1 MNPETW
7 KILLEYFNYRQFLH
21 QNPPLRL
28 ACIFGIVLLALI
40 AVHVFWPWAQR
51 KFEAYMERKYQIDAS
66 AQGTAAV
73 KAMDFGMYERVMLHL
88 KRLLYVGLVAWGA
101 RMLVLAPVYANA
113 LATVFSIVCTVIAIA
128 FVAAFVPFNL
138 DLYMRRH
145 GETLK
150 TSQSRSLMPII
161 TGIIWAVGLTFLL
174 DNLGFQVSSIVAGL
188 GIMGVAVGLAGKAI
202 LEDFFSYIVILL
214 DKPFRI
220 GDHVE
225 LSSGKAGDVEY
236 MGPKTTHL
244 RSLEGDLIV
253 CANSEMTRGVIV
265 NLGNVNERPV
275 VLELGVAFEMPLNV
289 VRRVP
294 DMLREVVESFPDCSY
309 ERACM
314 LSFGSANYM
323 FQLIYIVHERN
334 IKRFQMTRSAVNLAI
349 QQKLNEE
356 NVLSAYPTTHMFMTD
371 QPGGLL
377 GASAPKAPTAQ
388 EAAKAEAAVKAG
400 AKDAGKAAPQSA
412 PASGTGPAS

>member
-7 KILLEYFNYRQFLH
+7 KILLEYFDYRQFLH

-28 ACIFGIVLLALI
+28 ACIFGVMLLGLV
-40 AVHVFWPWAQR
+40 AVHLFWPWAER
-51 KFEAYMERKYQIDAS
+51 KFEAFMERKYQIDAS
-66 AQGTAAV
+66 AQGAAAV
-73 KAMDFGMYERVMLHL
+73 KAMDFTMYERVMLHL
-88 KRLLYVGLVAWGA
+88 KRLVYVGIVSWAA

-113 LATVFSIVCTVIAIA
+113 LSTLFSIVCTVIAIA

-174 DNLGFQVSSIVAGL
+174 DNLGFHVSTIVAGL

-253 CANSEMTRGVIV
+253 CANSEMTTGVIV
-265 NLGNVNERPV
+265 NLGNVSERPV
-275 VLELGVAFEMPLNV
+275 VLELGVAFEMPLSV

-294 DMLREVVESFPDCSY
+294 DMLREVVESFPDCTF

-349 QQKLNEE
+349 QQKLNDE
-356 NVLSAYPTTHMFMTD
+356 NVLSAYPTSHMFMTQ

-377 GASAPKAPTAQ
+377 GASSPAPRAPSAQ
-388 EAAKAEAAVKAG
+388 AAAKAEQAAASQ
-400 AKDAGKAAPQSA
+400 AAPPSSGSGASA
-412 PASGTGPAS
+412 

>member
-7 KILLEYFNYRQFLH
+7 KILLEYFDYRQFLH

-40 AVHVFWPWAQR
+40 AVHVFWPWAER
-51 KFEAYMERKYQIDAS
+51 KFEAYMERKYQLDAS
-66 AQGTAAV
+66 AQGAAAV
-73 KAMDFGMYERVMLHL
+73 KAMDFTMYERVMLHL
-88 KRLLYVGLVAWGA
+88 KRLFYVGIVAWGA

-113 LATVFSIVCTVIAIA
+113 LATIFSIVCTVIAIA

-253 CANSEMTRGVIV
+253 CANSEMTSGVIV

-275 VLELGVAFEMPLNV
+275 VLELGVAFEMPLHV

-294 DMLREVVESFPDCSY
+294 DMLREVVESFPDCTY
-309 ERACM
+309 DRACM
-314 LSFGSANYM
+314 LKFGSANYL

-334 IKRFQMTRSAVNLAI
+334 IKRFQITRSAVNLAI
-349 QQKLNEE
+349 QQKLNDEK
-356 NVLSAYPTTHMFMTD
+356 VLSAYPTSHMFMTQ

-377 GASAPKAPTAQ
+377 GVPAPAPKAPTAQ
-388 EAAKAEAAVKAG
+388 AAAKAEAE
-400 AKDAGKAAPQSA
+400 AASA
-412 PASGTGPAS
+412 SAASATPASSSPASPQ

>member
-28 ACIFGIVLLALI
+28 ACIFGIMCLALA
-40 AVHVFWPWAQR
+40 AVRVLWPWGQR
-51 KFEAYMERKYQIDAS
+51 KFEAFMERKYELAGGSGGKPGQAP
-66 AQGTAAV
+66 V
-73 KAMDFGMYERVMLHL
+73 EPMDFSMYERVMLHL
-88 KRLLYVGLVAWGA
+88 KRLFYVGIVSWGA

-113 LATVFSIVCTVIAIA
+113 LATIFNIVCTVIAIA
-128 FVAAFVPFNL
+128 LVAAFVPFNL

-150 TSQSRSLMPII
+150 TSQTRSLMPFI
-161 TGIIWAVGLTFLL
+161 TGLIWAMGLTFLL

-225 LSSGKAGDVEY
+225 LKSGKAGDVEY

-253 CANSEMTRGVIV
+253 CANSEMTTNTIV
-265 NLGNVNERPV
+265 NLGSVSERPV
-275 VLELGVAFEMPLNV
+275 VLELGVAFEMPLDV
-289 VRRVP
+289 VKRVP
-294 DMLREVVESFPDCSY
+294 DMMREVVESFPKCSFD
-309 ERACM
+309 RACM
-314 LSFGSANYM
+314 LRFGSANYM
-323 FQLIYIVHERN
+323 FQIIYVVHEPDIRN
-334 IKRFQMTRSAVNLAI
+334 FQITRSDVNLAI
-349 QQKLNEE
+349 QQKLNDEH
-356 NVLSAYPTTHMFMTD
+356 VLGAYPTTHMFMTD

-377 GASAPKAPTAQ
+377 GPTPPAPQTTTPVA
-388 EAAKAEAAVKAG
+388 AAKAEQAAQAMSG
-400 AKDAGKAAPQSA
+400 QASS
-412 PASGTGPAS
+412 ASGSAN

>member
-7 KILLEYFNYRQFLH
+7 KILLEYFDYRQFLH

-28 ACIFGIVLLALI
+28 ACIFGIVCLALG
-40 AVHVFWPWAQR
+40 AVRVLWPWVQR
-51 KFEAYMERKYQIDAS
+51 KFEAFMERKYEQAS
-66 AQGTAAV
+66 GSGGKSGEAPV
-73 KAMDFGMYERVMLHL
+73 EPMDFSMYERVMLHL
-88 KRLLYVGLVAWGA
+88 KRLFYVGIISWGA

-113 LATVFSIVCTVIAIA
+113 LATIFNIVCTVIAIA
-128 FVAAFVPFNL
+128 LVAAIVPFNL
-138 DLYMRRH
+138 DIYMRRH

-150 TSQSRSLMPII
+150 TSQSRSLMPIV
-161 TGIIWAVGLTFLL
+161 TGLIWAMGLTFLL
-174 DNLGFQVSSIVAGL
+174 DNLGFRVSSIVAGL

-225 LSSGKAGDVEY
+225 LKSGKAGDVEY

-253 CANSEMTRGVIV
+253 CANSEMTTNTIV
-265 NLGNVNERPV
+265 NLGSVSERPV
-275 VLELGVAFEMPLNV
+275 VLELGVAFEMPLDV
-289 VRRVP
+289 VKRVP
-294 DMLREVVESFPDCSY
+294 DMLREAVEAFPTCSFD
-309 ERACM
+309 RACM

-323 FQLIYIVHERN
+323 FQLIYVVHEPDIRS
-334 IKRFQMTRSAVNLAI
+334 FQMTRSDVNLAI
-349 QQKLNEE
+349 QQKLNDEH
-356 NVLSAYPTTHMFMTD
+356 VLGAYPTTHMFMTD

-377 GASAPKAPTAQ
+377 GPTPPAPQTTTPVA
-388 EAAKAEAAVKAG
+388 AAKAEQAAQAG
-400 AKDAGKAAPQSA
+400 AKAAPGSGSA
-412 PASGTGPAS
+412 S